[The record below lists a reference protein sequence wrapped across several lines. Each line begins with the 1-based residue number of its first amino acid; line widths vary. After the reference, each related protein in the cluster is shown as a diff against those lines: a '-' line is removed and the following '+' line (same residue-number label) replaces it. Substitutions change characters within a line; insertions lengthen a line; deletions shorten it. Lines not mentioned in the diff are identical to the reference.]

1 MRLLKKTI
9 SSPTLRANIHRV
21 FGRYLYWKWS
31 ARIGKKRILADH
43 IPPLQLVVKEEFPA
57 SIRDYVFGLHAESEM
72 GFMMHFLR
80 KDDFFVDIGANIGT
94 YSLLA
99 AAVSE
104 AFVLSFEPDD
114 ARREFFKDQVTVN
127 ALAPLIFIDGRV
139 VSTKEETLIFSEQSV
154 SKNIYVEAGVPRIAV
169 SMDSLELDKTPIM
182 VKIDAKGYDL
192 EVIQG
197 MRELLEHDELKVVLC
212 DFSED
217 IEEEVK
223 NLVREIIRSK
233 GFKVCAYDP
242 KQRSLEEVPVQDKQL
257 MLFVRDQEFVEQ
269 RLLLAK
275 TFKWYNKE
283 L

>member
-1 MRLLKKTI
+1 
-9 SSPTLRANIHRV
+9 
-21 FGRYLYWKWS
+21 
-31 ARIGKKRILADH
+31 
-43 IPPLQLVVKEEFPA
+43 
-57 SIRDYVFGLHAESEM
+57 M

-114 ARREFFKDQVTVN
+114 ARREFFKDQVTAN
-127 ALAPLIFIDGRV
+127 TLAPLIFIDGRV

-192 EVIQG
+192 EVVQG
-197 MRELLEHDELKVVLC
+197 MRELLEHDDLKVVLC
-212 DFSED
+212 DFSDD

-242 KQRSLEEVPVQDKQL
+242 KQRSLEEVPDQDKQL
-257 MLFVRDQEFVEQ
+257 MLSDCSNYFIFYQFIFFPCYLPINNKFQIKILIKILGQMTTLIEFIVFCNVR
-269 RLLLAK
+269 
-275 TFKWYNKE
+275 YNDFNNC
-283 L
+283 LIINCFIIPFHVFIRTRHC

>member
-1 MRLLKKTI
+1 ML
-9 SSPTLRANIHRV
+9 ANIHRV
-21 FGRYLYWKWS
+21 FGRYLHWKWS
-31 ARIGKKRILADH
+31 ARIGKKRILTDH
-43 IPPLQLVVKEEFPA
+43 ILPLQLIVKAEFPS
-57 SIRDYVFGLHAESEM
+57 SIRDYVFGLHAESEL

-99 AAVSE
+99 AGVSE

-154 SKNIYVEAGVPRIAV
+154 SRNIYVEAGVPRIAV
-169 SMDSLELDKTPIM
+169 SMDSLELEKTPIM
-182 VKIDAKGYDL
+182 VKIDAKAYDL

-197 MRELLEHDELKVVLC
+197 MKELLDHEELKVILC

-217 IEEEVK
+217 IEPEVK
-223 NLVREIIRSK
+223 NLVREIILSK
-233 GFKVCAYDP
+233 GFRICRYDLR
-242 KQRSLEEVPVQDKQL
+242 KRSLEEHPDLDCKL
-257 MLFVRDQEFVEQ
+257 MLFVRDKEFVEQ
-269 RLLLAK
+269 RLMLAK
-275 TFKWYNKE
+275 SFTWFNKE